1 VKRRVHLIGAP
12 TDVGA
17 GTVGA
22 RMGPDALRVAGLRQ
36 AIEALGLPV
45 HDAGNLA
52 GPTLLTNPDNPAGSP
67 TPAGSTP
74 PLGYRHLAEVQAWCV
89 AVHDAVQRALA
100 AGDLPLVMGGD
111 HSLAI
116 GSVSAVARHARET
129 GHTLRVLWLDAHAD
143 FNTPELTPSGNLH
156 GMPVAMLCGH
166 GPPALTR
173 LARAWQPGS
182 IEVPAAIDAAALRLI
197 GIRSVDPGERR
208 FIHDEGLQVFDMRH
222 IDEHGMRATM
232 ALALAGVDDRTHLH
246 VSLDLDFLDP
256 EIAPGVG
263 TPVRGGPT
271 WREAQLAMEMIA
283 DTGRLASLD
292 IMELDPSRD
301 VRNGTAQVA
310 VELVESL
317 LGRRTLMG

>member
-22 RMGPDALRVAGLRQ
+22 RMGPDALRVAGLRE
-36 AIEALGLPV
+36 AIEALGLSV

-52 GPTLLTNPDNPAGSP
+52 GPTFFTNPARLADPP
-67 TPAGSTP
+67 TSAGSTP
-74 PLGYRHLAEVQAWCV
+74 PLGYRNLAEVQAWCV

-156 GMPVAMLCGH
+156 GMPVAVLCGH

-173 LARAWQPGS
+173 LARARPAGS
-182 IEVPAAIDAAALRLI
+182 IEGPAAIDAAALRLV

-208 FIHDEGLQVFDMRH
+208 FVHDQGLQVFDMRH
-222 IDEHGMRATM
+222 IDEHGMRAAM
-232 ALALAGVDDRTHLH
+232 VRALAGVDAGTHLH

-256 EIAPGVG
+256 DTAPGVG

-292 IMELDPSRD
+292 VMELDPSRD
-301 VRNGTAQVA
+301 VRNGTARVA